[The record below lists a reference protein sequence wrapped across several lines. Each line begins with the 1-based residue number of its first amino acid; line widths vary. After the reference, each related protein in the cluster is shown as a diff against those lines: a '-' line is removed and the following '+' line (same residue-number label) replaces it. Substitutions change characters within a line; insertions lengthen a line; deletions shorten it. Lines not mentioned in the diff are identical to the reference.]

1 VITKEPTCRFV
12 ARSGIRGVVMKGHP
26 VHLFW
31 WKCPSYQNTPSEVS
45 KGKRKKER
53 REEEREKE

>member
-1 VITKEPTCRFV
+1 
-12 ARSGIRGVVMKGHP
+12 MKGHP